1 MGSSRVHRADDKLES
16 HGQLV
21 IGYTD
26 STFDYPLSM
35 MAQIHS
41 TKRKPRSR
49 SPRLIHCL
57 FAAGLAAI
65 IGCDGFSLSS
75 TPIGNP
81 IPTGGISGTTPGDN
95 GIASNASPAA
105 SEYEQLALERINRA
119 RLMPGRE
126 AERYGIAVD
135 EGVPGQIDSTPK
147 QPVALNSTLRVAARA
162 HSEDMLNQDYFAHR
176 NLLGQGP
183 GDRITSAG
191 YAWSTVGENLAWNG
205 TTGTIDPHQTTEQQ
219 HENLFVD
226 REIEGRGHRI
236 TMLHPALR
244 EVGISIV
251 RGSFTSN
258 GIEYTDSLMQTQE
271 FAASPNSPTFV
282 LGVVYDDLNRNGEYN
297 LGEGR
302 PDATVRLNNLARATN
317 SGGGYVFAVDTPG
330 EYVLTFP
337 SGSRLTLTI
346 DAGDPNIKVDSIDGT
361 RVLVNFGQGGI
372 R

>member
-1 MGSSRVHRADDKLES
+1 MPRNHTTYFTRRNQSHRL
-16 HGQLV
+16 L
-21 IGYTD
+21 
-26 STFDYPLSM
+26 L
-35 MAQIHS
+35 
-41 TKRKPRSR
+41 
-49 SPRLIHCL
+49 CL
-57 FAAGLAAI
+57 YAAGLVAI
-65 IGCDGFSLSS
+65 IGCDSFSLSS

-81 IPTGGISGTTPGDN
+81 IPSGGISGTTPGDN

-105 SEYEQLALERINRA
+105 SEYEQLTLERINRA

-135 EGVPGQIDSTPK
+135 EGIPGQIDSTPK
-147 QPVALNSTLRVAARA
+147 QPVAMNSTLRLAARA

-183 GDRITSAG
+183 GDRISTAG

-205 TTGTIDPHQTTEQQ
+205 TTGTIDLHQTTEQQ

-251 RGSFTSN
+251 RGNFTSN

-271 FAASPNSPTFV
+271 YATSANSPTFV
-282 LGVVYDDLNRNGEYN
+282 LGVVYDDLNRNGEYD

-302 PDATVRLNNLARATN
+302 PNATVRLNSLTRTTNL
-317 SGGGYVFAVDTPG
+317 GGGYVFAVDSPG
-330 EYVLTFP
+330 DYVLTFP
-337 SGSRLTLTI
+337 SGSQLSLTI
-346 DAGDPNIKVDSIDGT
+346 EAGDPNIKVDSVDGA